1 MKKVIYIL
9 AALLVGLV
17 LGRLSVKEKV
27 IVETKVEYHTINTS
41 AISPTTVSE
50 PIGTREV
57 KVMLRK
63 NLFPNI
69 DQVDD
74 DKEDNFPIIN
84 QIGDST
90 EMVKNHLR
98 DSTKMVEGLSN
109 SQPVTNCNRLDSATV
124 ELPIRDY
131 TFTDDS
137 TYTITARGVY
147 VESLPQIEFTPRIVT
162 TTRTE
167 TVVRAPRIT
176 HGLQLG
182 AGAALTPKGLQP
194 AMYFGYGFS
203 IKF

>member
-1 MKKVIYIL
+1 MKHWWLIL
-9 AALLVGLV
+9 LSLVAGIA
-17 LGRLSVKEKV
+17 LGRLSIEPKV
-27 IVETKVEYHTINTS
+27 VTETVVEHHTINTS
-41 AISPTTVSE
+41 ALTPIKVSD

-69 DQVDD
+69 NQVGDV
-74 DKEDNFPIIN
+74 KEDNFPNIN

-90 EMVKNHLR
+90 EMVK
-98 DSTKMVEGLSN
+98 TN
-109 SQPVTNCNRLDSATV
+109 SQLGTNCHRLDSATV

-194 AMYFGYGFS
+194 AIYLGYGFS

>member
-1 MKKVIYIL
+1 MKHWWLIL
-9 AALLVGLV
+9 LSLVAGIA
-17 LGRLSVKEKV
+17 LGRLSIEPKV
-27 IVETKVEYHTINTS
+27 VTETVVEHHTINTS
-41 AISPTTVSE
+41 ALTPIKVSD

-69 DQVDD
+69 NQVGDV
-74 DKEDNFPIIN
+74 KEDNFPNIN

-90 EMVKNHLR
+90 EMVK
-98 DSTKMVEGLSN
+98 TN
-109 SQPVTNCNRLDSATV
+109 SQLGTNCHRLDSATV

-147 VESLPQIEFTPRIVT
+147 VESLPQIEFTPRTVT

-167 TVVRAPRIT
+167 TIVRAPRIT

-182 AGAALTPKGLQP
+182 AGAALTPKGVQP
-194 AMYFGYGFS
+194 AIYFGYGFT

>member
-1 MKKVIYIL
+1 MKNIWLIVV
-9 AALLVGLV
+9 ALVAGIV
-17 LGRLSVKEKV
+17 LGRLSVEPKV
-27 IVETKVEYHTINTS
+27 VTETVVEHHTINTS
-41 AISPTTVSE
+41 ALTPIKVSE
-50 PIGTREV
+50 PIGSREV

-69 DQVDD
+69 DQVGDV
-74 DKEDNFPIIN
+74 KEDNFPMIDHC
-84 QIGDST
+84 GDST
-90 EMVKNHLR
+90 IMVDHIEEVREMV
-98 DSTKMVEGLSN
+98 
-109 SQPVTNCNRLDSATV
+109 DSAEV
-124 ELPIRDY
+124 ELPLRDY

-167 TVVRAPRIT
+167 TVVRAPRII

-194 AMYFGYGFS
+194 AIYVGYGFS